1 MTLKCVEL
9 INFQLFFLNSFDS
22 SLPPPMENNTY
33 GTHQLVLNVRLE
45 INGSP
50 LGITL
55 SGSEECNKPILVS
68 AILDGGIAENSRQ
81 ISVGDCLLAVN
92 GESIQCKPLSHA
104 TKLLQNLGNVVDLK
118 ISRNICGKFC
128 ISENVLFKGSNLFFC
143 LFHRF

>member
-1 MTLKCVEL
+1 
-9 INFQLFFLNSFDS
+9 
-22 SLPPPMENNTY
+22 MENNTY

-55 SGSEECNKPILVS
+55 SGSEESNKPILVS
-68 AILDGGIAENSRQ
+68 AILDGGIAESSRQ

-92 GESIQCKPLSHA
+92 GESIQGKPLSHA
-104 TKLLQNLGNVVDLK
+104 TKLLQHLGNVVDLK

-128 ISENVLFKGSNLFFC
+128 
-143 LFHRF
+143 R